1 MSVDNKPLLQAI
13 QIKKSYK
20 ITKDYSLKVLN
31 GIDLDIQE
39 GEIVSIIGKSGAGK
53 STLLHILG
61 TLDRPDSGDVYFDSK
76 KVFSYNQLRLAE
88 LRNKEIGFIFQFHY
102 LLPEFTVLENVLIPS
117 MISGKRDI
125 EKAKSLLNEVG
136 IMHRANHKPS
146 EISGGEAQRA
156 AIARALI
163 NSPKLI
169 LADEPTGNLD
179 TENANAIIDLI
190 FNLRKKFNYTFVI
203 VTHNEEFSK
212 NCDRIIKM
220 RDGIISDII

>member
-117 MISGKRDI
+117 MISGKRNI
-125 EKAKSLLNEVG
+125 EKAK
-136 IMHRANHKPS
+136 
-146 EISGGEAQRA
+146 
-156 AIARALI
+156 
-163 NSPKLI
+163 
-169 LADEPTGNLD
+169 
-179 TENANAIIDLI
+179 
-190 FNLRKKFNYTFVI
+190 
-203 VTHNEEFSK
+203 
-212 NCDRIIKM
+212 
-220 RDGIISDII
+220 

>member
-1 MSVDNKPLLQAI
+1 MSTDNQILLEAT

-20 ITKDYSLKVLN
+20 ITKEYSLQVLK
-31 GIDLDIQE
+31 GIDLSIRK
-39 GEIVSIIGKSGAGK
+39 GEIAAIVGKSGAGK

-61 TLDRPDSGDVYFDSK
+61 TLDSPDSGDVYFDSRK
-76 KVFSYNQLRLAE
+76 IFSYSQQHLADF
-88 LRNKEIGFIFQFHY
+88 RNKEIGFIFQFHH

-117 MISGKRDI
+117 MISGKRDTAR
-125 EKAKSLLNEVG
+125 AKSLLNEVG
-136 IMHRANHKPS
+136 LLHRADHKPS

-163 NSPKLI
+163 NSPKII

-179 TENANAIIDLI
+179 TENANSIIELI
-190 FNLRKKFNYTFVI
+190 FNLREKFGQTFVI
-203 VTHNEEFSK
+203 VTHNEEFAK

-220 RDGIISDII
+220 NDGLISGII

>member
-125 EKAKSLLNEVG
+125 EKARSLLNEVG

-190 FNLRKKFNYTFVI
+190 FSLRKKFNYTFVI